1 MNQEKIADLKNWM
14 HQEKIDFTY
23 ISDPGH
29 IAYFSGYESEP
40 HERVLALFIAADDQS
55 FLFTPALEVEDA
67 EKSSW
72 TYPVYGYLDSENP
85 WEKIAAL
92 LNKRTQGTPRFAL
105 EKQALSLAR
114 FDQLKTYFPASDF
127 SHDVT
132 PLIEKLQLIKTEPEI
147 QRLLEA
153 GSWADVAFEIGFKA
167 IQAGVAEQ
175 EFVAEIEYQLKR
187 QGIRSMSFDTL
198 VLTGKNGA
206 SPHGVPGETKIE
218 PHDLVL
224 FDLGVVHNGY
234 CSDATRTVSYLEPS
248 DFQKEI
254 YGIVLEAQ
262 LAATEA
268 VKPGVTAGELDDI
281 ARGVITKAGYGEY
294 FNHRLGHGIG
304 TTVHEYPSLVHGN
317 DLVIEEGMCFSIEPG
332 IYIPGKVGVRIEDCL
347 HVTKTGSEPF
357 TKTTKELQIIQ

>member
-175 EFVAEIEYQLKR
+175 EIVAEIEYQLKR
-187 QGIRSMSFDTL
+187 QGIRSMCFDTL
-198 VLTGKNGA
+198 V
-206 SPHGVPGETKIE
+206 
-218 PHDLVL
+218 
-224 FDLGVVHNGY
+224 
-234 CSDATRTVSYLEPS
+234 LEPS

>member
-132 PLIEKLQLIKTEPEI
+132 
-147 QRLLEA
+147 
-153 GSWADVAFEIGFKA
+153 
-167 IQAGVAEQ
+167 
-175 EFVAEIEYQLKR
+175 
-187 QGIRSMSFDTL
+187 
-198 VLTGKNGA
+198 
-206 SPHGVPGETKIE
+206 
-218 PHDLVL
+218 
-224 FDLGVVHNGY
+224 
-234 CSDATRTVSYLEPS
+234 
-248 DFQKEI
+248 QK
-254 YGIVLEAQ
+254 
-262 LAATEA
+262 
-268 VKPGVTAGELDDI
+268 
-281 ARGVITKAGYGEY
+281 
-294 FNHRLGHGIG
+294 
-304 TTVHEYPSLVHGN
+304 S
-317 DLVIEEGMCFSIEPG
+317 SIN
-332 IYIPGKVGVRIEDCL
+332 
-347 HVTKTGSEPF
+347 
-357 TKTTKELQIIQ
+357 

>member
-175 EFVAEIEYQLKR
+175 EIVAEIEYQLKR

-234 CSDATRTVSYLEPS
+234 CS
-248 DFQKEI
+248 
-254 YGIVLEAQ
+254 
-262 LAATEA
+262 
-268 VKPGVTAGELDDI
+268 
-281 ARGVITKAGYGEY
+281 GEY

>member
-175 EFVAEIEYQLKR
+175 EIVAEIEYQLKR

-234 CSDATRTVSYLEPS
+234 
-248 DFQKEI
+248 
-254 YGIVLEAQ
+254 
-262 LAATEA
+262 
-268 VKPGVTAGELDDI
+268 
-281 ARGVITKAGYGEY
+281 
-294 FNHRLGHGIG
+294 
-304 TTVHEYPSLVHGN
+304 
-317 DLVIEEGMCFSIEPG
+317 
-332 IYIPGKVGVRIEDCL
+332 
-347 HVTKTGSEPF
+347 
-357 TKTTKELQIIQ
+357 

>member
-105 EKQALSLAR
+105 EKQALS
-114 FDQLKTYFPASDF
+114 
-127 SHDVT
+127 
-132 PLIEKLQLIKTEPEI
+132 QLIKTEPEI

-175 EFVAEIEYQLKR
+175 EIVAEIEYQLKR